1 VSDQS
6 TVTTPPAAFPAPAA
20 PTWGQGA
27 APAPAQKRKPAHIVV
42 AAGAAVGV
50 IGGALGL
57 IGMLK
62 DEKPVAAA
70 PGLVVTAPDPTLG
83 PAVPDG
89 PAPLVA
95 PGPQVPASVVTTT
108 IPPATTTTVAPAPP
122 APTGD
127 VQSVT
132 GNIGVAVPDGW
143 DVTSSSDGFVLLE
156 TSGAQYR
163 VVTGSGY
170 TDSVDLAQQWIN
182 GQMDEVQ
189 DLTVTDS
196 GPATLPSA
204 NVVSGYTVVYE
215 GVLATQQGTLPVES
229 VVLAYVTQDGTGV
242 VLETFNAKGDFG
254 SYGADYGAM
263 TDSVVRSL

>member
-1 VSDQS
+1 VTDQS
-6 TVTTPPAAFPAPAA
+6 TVTTPPAAFPAPATA
-20 PTWGQGA
+20 TWGQGA
-27 APAPAQKRKPAHIVV
+27 APAPAQKRKPGHIVV

-62 DEKPVAAA
+62 DEPKVAAA

-83 PAVPDG
+83 PAIPDA

-108 IPPATTTTVAPAPP
+108 IPPATTTTQAPAPA

-127 VQSVT
+127 EQTVT
-132 GNIGVAVPDGW
+132 GDITVAVPGGW
-143 DVTSSSDGFVLLE
+143 DVTNSSDGFVLVE
-156 TSGAQYR
+156 TSGAQFR
-163 VVTGSGY
+163 VVTATGY
-170 TDSVDLAQQWIN
+170 ADSVELAQDWVN
-182 GQMDEVQ
+182 KQMDEVQ
-189 DLTVTDS
+189 NLTITDS
-196 GPATLPSA
+196 GAASLPSA
-204 NVVSGYTVVYE
+204 NVVSGYSLVYE

-229 VVLAYVTQDGTGV
+229 VVLAYVTQDGVGV

-263 TDSVVRSL
+263 TDSVVRTL